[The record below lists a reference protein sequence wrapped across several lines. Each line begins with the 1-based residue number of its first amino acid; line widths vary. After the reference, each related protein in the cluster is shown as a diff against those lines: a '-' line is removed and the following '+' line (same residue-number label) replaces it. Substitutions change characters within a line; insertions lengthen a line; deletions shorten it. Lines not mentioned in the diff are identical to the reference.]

1 MCDLFIY
8 KMAAEHEEFIQTSD
22 KEEENRNENVGL
34 LGIFSHLQ
42 MGTNLLT
49 NTQDTNPQD
58 QLHEV
63 VNEHNEV
70 LHVFSLMSPSHP
82 HVSVSQQDNS
92 PQQYSPQQDNFP
104 TYANYDYQPPGIPDE
119 MFSNSE
125 SESTDTPHY
134 IIDSSEEEEELVPK
148 IRIPIKNYP
157 NDTEHEEDFSN
168 GWLWIE
174 EDTGASYGP
183 FTGNPGLN
191 ISPTEK
197 DPRNYFELFFDPSM
211 YTRIASETNT
221 YARQRIRNITGP
233 LPDFYSIF
241 TRLLLDSLHSKSFLC
256 NLYFLKKNTY
266 ARQRIRNIT
275 GPLPDF
281 YSIFTRLLLD
291 SLHSKSFL
299 CNLYFFKTFFI
310 YSILFHSF
318 YFCN

>member
-1 MCDLFIY
+1 MLCSHFLLRSTHLMYDLFIY

-22 KEEENRNENVGL
+22 QEEHNRDENVGL
-34 LGIFSHLQ
+34 FGMFSHLQ

-49 NTQDTNPQD
+49 NTQDTNPED
-58 QLHEV
+58 QLYQV

-70 LHVFSLMSPSHP
+70 LHVFSPMSPSHP
-82 HVSVSQQDNS
+82 QVNLSQPS
-92 PQQYSPQQDNFP
+92 
-104 TYANYDYQPPGIPDE
+104 GIPDE
-119 MFSNSE
+119 MFSSSE

-134 IIDSSEEEEELVPK
+134 IMDSSEEEEEEELVPE

-168 GWLWIE
+168 GWMWIE

-197 DPRNYFELFFDPSM
+197 DPCNYFELFFDPSM
-211 YTRIASETNT
+211 YTRIAAETNT
-221 YARQRIRNITGP
+221 YARERIRKITGT

-256 NLYFLKKNTY
+256 NLYFCFK
-266 ARQRIRNIT
+266 
-275 GPLPDF
+275 P
-281 YSIFTRLLLD
+281 
-291 SLHSKSFL
+291 SFI
-299 CNLYFFKTFFI
+299 LYF
-310 YSILFHSF
+310 SIHFTSVIHP
-318 YFCN
+318 

>member
-8 KMAAEHEEFIQTSD
+8 KMATEHEEFIQTSD

-82 HVSVSQQDNS
+82 DVSVSQQDNS

-119 MFSNSE
+119 IFSNSE

-134 IIDSSEEEEELVPK
+134 IIDSSEEEEEELVPE

-197 DPRNYFELFFDPSM
+197 DPCNYFELFFDPSM

-256 NLYFLKKNTY
+256 NLYF
-266 ARQRIRNIT
+266 
-275 GPLPDF
+275 
-281 YSIFTRLLLD
+281 
-291 SLHSKSFL
+291 
-299 CNLYFFKTFFI
+299 FKTFFI
-310 YSILFHSF
+310 YSIYSTFPFILLL
-318 YFCN
+318 